1 MRDSLCF
8 NAGLIMALYR
18 LYTLNKQG
26 QIFGPAD
33 LIEADT
39 DESAI
44 RKAKRLRSS
53 LDQELWQDD
62 RIVIRLKTGTS

>member
-1 MRDSLCF
+1 
-8 NAGLIMALYR
+8 MASYR

-44 RKAKRLRSS
+44 EKARRLRNN
-53 LDQELWQDD
+53 LDQELWQDN
-62 RIVIRLKTGTS
+62 RMVIALKTATPMPRADDL

>member
-1 MRDSLCF
+1 
-8 NAGLIMALYR
+8 MASYR

-44 RKAKRLRSS
+44 EKAKRLRNN
-53 LDQELWQDD
+53 LDQELWQDN
-62 RIVIRLKTGTS
+62 RMVTALKSATQMPRADDDL

>member
-1 MRDSLCF
+1 
-8 NAGLIMALYR
+8 MAFYR

-44 RKAKRLRSS
+44 EKAKRLRGS

-62 RIVIRLKTGTS
+62 RIVTTLKSGTPMSRADDR